1 MSSPSSRWQEPWL
14 QVAVRG
20 SGDGQLPAA
29 VGLASCQGALSTLA
43 EQVVGS
49 AHQGPQAERHECEA
63 CVRAEWRHGHSAA
76 AALLAWPWS
85 GLTCQEAAGPQAPLS
100 NDMAGVE
107 PRPRQA
113 V

>member
-63 CVRAEWRHGHSAA
+63 CVRAEWRHGHSGCGSTPGL
-76 AALLAWPWS
+76 ALVRAHLS
-85 GLTCQEAAGPQAPLS
+85 GGCRATGPTLQ
-100 NDMAGVE
+100 
-107 PRPRQA
+107 
-113 V
+113 